1 MMVLVSTVN
10 TKYLSLVLGVL
21 LGFVSLVLGS
31 ASFAFST
38 PGVGYGTDG
47 GNAQLR
53 KACVTTLVIPEV
65 TNAYPNTFSGG
76 NSNMAFAT
84 TAAASVRNGGV
95 LCPGTYTV
103 SFTVVQ
109 GNTSCGHNNCYWN
122 INQVTD
128 ANGDNLIASQRY
140 NDGIGTDTHSATS
153 ATGAYNTE
161 TGGALSPIQA
171 STDNTNT
178 LYISSLVVTLTGTSR
193 LP

>member
-1 MMVLVSTVN
+1 MILVSAAN
-10 TKYLSLVLGVL
+10 KKYLSLVLGVL
-21 LGFVSLVLGS
+21 FGFVSLALGS

-53 KACVTTLVIPEV
+53 KACVTSLVIPEV
-65 TNAYPNTFSGG
+65 TNAYPNTFSSG
-76 NSNMAFAT
+76 NSNMAFTT

-109 GNTSCGHNNCYWN
+109 GNTNCGASECNWN

-140 NDGIGTDTHSATS
+140 NDGTGTNTHSATS
-153 ATGAYNTE
+153 TTGAYNTE

-171 STDNTNT
+171 YTDYSNT
-178 LYISSLVVTLTGTSR
+178 LYISSLVVTLTGVSR